1 MPAVIMRRI
10 AVSVPLLFVVSVIV
24 FVLQEF
30 IPGDTAVTMAGATA
44 TADQIEA
51 LRGQLHL
58 DQPLYT
64 QYGRWLADVLH
75 GSLGHSPLNGES
87 VVSALNTRLPVT
99 LSLVLG
105 ATVAATLA
113 GLALGVLS
121 SRGGRLT
128 RRLSDVVSVLGM
140 ALPNFWVSLLLI
152 ALLSVS
158 LGWFPSGGYVPL
170 GESPARWLWSL
181 ALPVAALALHGT
193 TAVAKQTREALLDV
207 DGRDFVRNLRA
218 NGVPERS
225 IVFKHGLRAA
235 SIPVVTVA
243 GVLFIGSLGGAV
255 VIEHVFDLPGL
266 GSLAIRATA
275 DHDIPMI
282 QGVAV
287 YFALLVMGV
296 NLALDLVYAWLNP
309 KVRVR

>member
-1 MPAVIMRRI
+1 MLSVILRRI
-10 AVSVPLLFVVSVIV
+10 AISVPVLFVVSVIV
-24 FVLQEF
+24 FVLQWF
-30 IPGDTAVTMAGATA
+30 IPGDTAVTMAGSTA
-44 TADQIEA
+44 TAEQIEA
-51 LRGQLHL
+51 LRRQLHL

-64 QYGRWLADVLH
+64 QYFAWLGDVLG
-75 GSLGHSPLNGES
+75 GSLGQSPLNGES
-87 VVSALNTRLPVT
+87 VVAALNTRLPVT
-99 LSLVLG
+99 LSLVVG
-105 ATVAATLA
+105 ATLAATLA

-121 SRGGRLT
+121 SRGGRPT

-152 ALLSVS
+152 ATLSVS

-170 GESPARWLWSL
+170 AESPGRWLWSL
-181 ALPVAALALHGT
+181 VLPVAALALHGM

-207 DGRDFVRNLRA
+207 DGREFIRNLRA
-218 NGVPERS
+218 NGIPERS
-225 IVFKHGLRAA
+225 ILFKHALRAA
-235 SIPVVTVA
+235 SIPVVTVS

-296 NLALDLVYAWLNP
+296 NLVLDLVYAWLNP
-309 KVRVR
+309 KVRVT